1 MPLCVSWTHVAAY
14 GHCAQCV
21 AINLTAVINGTAMAY
36 ERMAGNGGGVVINI
50 ASMAGIVPV
59 PLTPGL
65 RSGHLRRFATT
76 HLLTHVVCRTVVVAP
91 LQCTRLL
98 RREL

>member
-1 MPLCVSWTHVAAY
+1 MPLCMSWTHVAATPPDTI
-14 GHCAQCV
+14 HRSQCV

-59 PLTPGL
+59 PLTPGVRL
-65 RSGHLRRFATT
+65 AT
-76 HLLTHVVCRTVVVAP
+76 AP
-91 LQCTRLL
+91 LRHNTPPHA
-98 RREL
+98 